1 MIGRRLISYLL
12 NDPFG
17 ESCLLAGGY
26 FANTSNAE
34 LAYPFTIVGIYGI
47 YHTARMALNRK
58 KLSGHIEQH
67 GLSRKI
73 IEKFSE
79 NSWCSNR
86 VARAYAFGLKRY
98 SEFRDIFTRYPAKYY
113 IRKQTKD
120 LLKKL
125 ETIL

>member
-34 LAYPFTIVGIYGI
+34 LVYPFTIIGI
-47 YHTARMALNRK
+47 YHTVRMALNRK
-58 KLSGHIEQH
+58 KLNRHIEKH

-73 IEKFSE
+73 MEKFSE

-113 IRKQTKD
+113 IRKEAKN
-120 LLKKL
+120 LLEKL
-125 ETIL
+125 DSIL